1 MTAPP
6 TTQIAADAY
15 NRLEPVWAGDD
26 QRGYPLLTFLGGI
39 GEAFRDVEEIARAQP
54 GREPYQ
60 QAYDIDLAPDW
71 FLPFL
76 GMFVGVAVTPNASP
90 EVQRQQIRA
99 EGGFIR
105 GRVSTLVAVVQAT
118 LTGAQRVRVSERYT
132 DAWTIDVQT
141 YPSETPHTTVTAN
154 AARAAKAA
162 GLVMTVGTRSLPEID
177 DGTRTI
183 DAAGSVT
190 INAATFADV

>member
-1 MTAPP
+1 MSAPT

-15 NRLEPVWAGDD
+15 ARLEPIWAGDD

-39 GEAFRDVEEIARAQP
+39 GEAFRQVEEIARAQP

-76 GMFVGVAVTPNASP
+76 GQFVGVQVTPGADP
-90 EVQRQQIRA
+90 VVQRQQVRA

-105 GRVSTLVAVVQAT
+105 GRPSTLVSAVQAT
-118 LTGAQRVRVSERYT
+118 LTGAQRVRLTERYT

-141 YPSETPHTTVTAN
+141 YPTETPDTTATAN

-162 GLVMTVGTRSLPEID
+162 GLVMTVGTRSIPLVD
-177 DGTRTI
+177 DGTRTV
-183 DAAGSVT
+183 DAGTATVDT
-190 INAATFADV
+190 ATFADV